1 MKLLFCRH
9 CEDIY
14 RLYPNEYSFCKC
26 GKTGGRYLDNKKAEY
41 FSKEENMVVPLGF
54 DNYTFLFAINHQRY
68 EGEGN
73 TFKAFVIP
81 MMAESFVKGE
91 FPENTENQLIKK

>member
-14 RLYPNEYSFCKC
+14 RLYPSGEEFTFCRC
-26 GKTGGRYLDNKKAEY
+26 GRTGGRYIDNKKAEY
-41 FSKEENMVVPLGF
+41 FNKEENMAVPLGF
-54 DNYTFLFAINHQRY
+54 DNYSFLFAINHQRY

-81 MMAESFVKGE
+81 KTAETFVKIDY
-91 FPENTENQLIKK
+91 PKKK